1 MKQSFAFAVF
11 LSLSV
16 SLYAQSEQEKA
27 QKVVI
32 DFFEALSA
40 MDNRLIDPLVTKDF
54 ILLEMGEV
62 WNADTL
68 KNKMVLPKGIKFK
81 RTNFLDFIK
90 TDVQNNIAWIS
101 YHNRAEIVWNDGV
114 RMLRWLES
122 AVLIK
127 EDGVWKMSLLHSTK
141 VPIAEVGVKEH

>member
-1 MKQSFAFAVF
+1 MKKFFVFAFF
-11 LSLSV
+11 LSLST
-16 SLYAQSEQEKA
+16 SLYAQSEKEKA
-27 QKVVI
+27 QKVVV

-40 MDNRLIDPLVTKDF
+40 MDSRLIDPLVTKDF

-68 KNKMVLPKGIKFK
+68 KSKMVLPKGIKFK
-81 RTNFLDFIK
+81 RTNYLDFIK

-114 RMLRWLES
+114 RMLKWLES
-122 AVLIK
+122 AVLVK
-127 EDGVWKMSLLHSTK
+127 ENDIWKISLLHSTK
-141 VPIAEVGVKEH
+141 VPVAEVGVKKH

>member
-1 MKQSFAFAVF
+1 MKKFLVFALF
-11 LSLSV
+11 LSLSI
-16 SLYAQSEQEKA
+16 SLYAQSEKEKA

-40 MDNRLIDPLVTKDF
+40 MDSGLIDPLVTKDF

-68 KNKMVLPKGIKFK
+68 KSKMVLPKGIKFK
-81 RTNFLDFIK
+81 RTNFLDFMK
-90 TDVQNNIAWIS
+90 TDVQNNTAWIS

-127 EDGVWKMSLLHSTK
+127 ENDIWKIILLHSTK
-141 VPIAEVGVKEH
+141 VPIAEVEVKQY